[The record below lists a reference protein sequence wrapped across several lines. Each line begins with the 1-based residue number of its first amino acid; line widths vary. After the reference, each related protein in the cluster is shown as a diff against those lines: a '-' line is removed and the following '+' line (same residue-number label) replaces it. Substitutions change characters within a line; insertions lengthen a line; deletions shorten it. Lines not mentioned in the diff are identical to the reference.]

1 MLDNELRHATSVEQ
15 VRRILQRENIRNTFR
30 GDEKIDFIQKVK
42 NRKNQILQGIQM
54 PVASG
59 TKKRRKRGRGRKM
72 KRVGRGTRGGARAR
86 RRYRTARRGRGRGRR

>member
-1 MLDNELRHATSVEQ
+1 MIDNELRHATSVEQ
-15 VRRILQRENIRNTFR
+15 LRRILQRENLRNTFR

-54 PVASG
+54 PVALG

-72 KRVGRGTRGGARAR
+72 KRTGARAG
-86 RRYRTARRGRGRGRR
+86 RRYRTVRRGRGKKRR